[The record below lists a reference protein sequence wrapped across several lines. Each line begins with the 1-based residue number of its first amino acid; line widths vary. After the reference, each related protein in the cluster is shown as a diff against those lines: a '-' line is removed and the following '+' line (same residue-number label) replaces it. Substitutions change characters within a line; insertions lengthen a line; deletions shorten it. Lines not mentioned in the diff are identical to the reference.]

1 MTSETANDLLPIPAT
16 LDEAIT
22 RLLKLCP
29 PETREDVLYNG
40 GQVAH
45 YHSGFGRSLR
55 NTWGLWEGIC
65 ASPLRDFFLNLGVWH
80 ADDMS
85 GILLESTFR
94 VLRGDPVDLQ
104 GQISDTLN
112 YWKQQG
118 VEPH

>member
-1 MTSETANDLLPIPAT
+1 METAPQPAT
-16 LDEAIT
+16 IFESIPHDLDEALT
-22 RLLKLCP
+22 RLLKLCD

-40 GQVAH
+40 VQACEF
-45 YHSGFGRSLR
+45 HSGLGRHLR
-55 NTWGLWEGIC
+55 NEWGLWNGG
-65 ASPLRDFFLNLGVWH
+65 PLKDFFLNLGVWH

-104 GQISDTLN
+104 GQISDALN